1 MQTPRPYWTD
11 WANQLQRLKLKSFA
25 AWLLDAGAPV
35 TLLGAQALFM
45 AAPFF
50 GPQTEA
56 LAHLLEEEDETR
68 AFTAYLRR
76 EAVS

>member
-11 WANQLQRLKLKSFA
+11 WADQLQRLKLDSFA
-25 AWLLDAGAPV
+25 AWLLDAGAPL
-35 TLLGAQALFM
+35 TLLGAQALFV
-45 AAPFF
+45 AAPFL
-50 GPQTEA
+50 GPQSEA

-68 AFTAYLRR
+68 AFAAFLRH